1 MEKKNYVP
9 KLFALLKKGI
19 SKETLKN
26 DVVAG
31 IIVGIV
37 ALPLAIAFAIASG
50 VSPDKGLIT
59 AIIAGLLI
67 SVLGG
72 SRVQIGGPTGAFI
85 VIVYAVVQ
93 DFGVSGLIIA
103 TFMAGVMLIGM
114 GLARLGNLLKF
125 IPHPLIVG
133 FTSGIAVIIFSTQ
146 IKDFFGLPIETVPAD
161 FIEKWKLY
169 ARYVNYLNWPDVGI
183 AVVTILIA
191 LNFHKISKKIPG
203 SIIAIVLTTVVVYF
217 FNIPV
222 NTIESTFGEIPNKL
236 SKPSLPEFDFAT
248 IQQLIQPAFAIA
260 LLGGIES
267 LLSAVVSDGM
277 IGGKHRSNVELIG
290 QGIAN
295 CFSAL
300 FGGIPATGAIART
313 ATNVKNGGRTPIAG
327 IVHAL
332 VLLII
337 MLVLAPLAKLIPM
350 ACLAGILMVVSY
362 HMSEWRQFKS
372 LLKGNKADVMI
383 LLVTFTLTVVF
394 DLIIAI
400 EIGVVLSSFILMKR
414 MSDVTTVQMTKN
426 MFDSRFNDEEV
437 LFEEELPDLPK
448 GVVMYEI
455 DGALFFGAAQLFQDT
470 LEDLSDSPKVLI
482 LRMRSVLFID
492 ATGIYR
498 LKEVVGKFKAKG
510 TTVVLSEMGEQVRT
524 DLEKGEIFTVLSKDN
539 FAENIVEAMEKASR
553 IIERSKDTS
562 V

>member
-1 MEKKNYVP
+1 M
-9 KLFALLKKGI
+9 
-19 SKETLKN
+19 
-26 DVVAG
+26 
-31 IIVGIV
+31 
-37 ALPLAIAFAIASG
+37 
-50 VSPDKGLIT
+50 
-59 AIIAGLLI
+59 
-67 SVLGG
+67 
-72 SRVQIGGPTGAFI
+72 
-85 VIVYAVVQ
+85 
-93 DFGVSGLIIA
+93 
-103 TFMAGVMLIGM
+103 
-114 GLARLGNLLKF
+114 
-125 IPHPLIVG
+125 
-133 FTSGIAVIIFSTQ
+133 
-146 IKDFFGLPIETVPAD
+146 
-161 FIEKWKLY
+161 
-169 ARYVNYLNWPDVGI
+169 
-183 AVVTILIA
+183 
-191 LNFHKISKKIPG
+191 
-203 SIIAIVLTTVVVYF
+203 VYF

-383 LLVTFTLTVVF
+383 LLVTFILTVVF